1 MRTHGNLAL
10 KTAITAK
17 DIEYVLS
24 LRRAY
29 DSIKKRLEIA
39 ENTLTKCEDEIMA
52 RISAGAIVVSP
63 YTVQL
68 KKVERRNIA
77 WMENFTDRSHP
88 VSRLG
93 ATSDI
98 EKVLVI

>member
-10 KTAITAK
+10 KTAVTAK

-39 ENTLTKCEDEIMA
+39 ENALTECEADIMA
-52 RISAGAIVVSP
+52 RI
-63 YTVQL
+63 
-68 KKVERRNIA
+68 
-77 WMENFTDRSHP
+77 
-88 VSRLG
+88 
-93 ATSDI
+93 
-98 EKVLVI
+98 